1 MKKARFSSQ
10 QQTVK
15 VLEDTDKYYIF
26 ICLNEEKKTE
36 KLENVD
42 KELEYFEYDYVEIVE
57 FKENIDIKDVKDNPS
72 KYLHYTNSKKLA
84 DIKAT
89 KLKEISKKCE
99 DTIYNGVDVKMPDGT
114 YHFSLTE
121 EDQLNILGLQAK
133 ISAGQTALEYHADGQ
148 PCKYYSVEDIQKLIT
163 AAMTFVSYNTT
174 YCNSLN
180 MWIKAET
187 DSAVIENIYY
197 GIDIPE
203 KYQSDVLKKYTSSK
217 SR

>member
-84 DIKAT
+84 DIKAI

-121 EDQLNILGLQAK
+121 EDQLNIFGLQAK

-187 DSAVIENIYY
+187 DSTVIESIYY

-203 KYQSDVLKKYTSSK
+203 TYQSDVLKKYLSSK
-217 SR
+217 NK

>member
-36 KLENVD
+36 KLENAD

-57 FKENIDIKDVKDNPS
+57 LKKNIDIKDVKDNPS

-121 EDQLNILGLQAK
+121 EDQLNIFGLQAK

-187 DSAVIENIYY
+187 DSTVIESIYY

-203 KYQSDVLKKYTSSK
+203 TYQSDVLKKYLSSK
-217 SR
+217 NK

>member
-72 KYLHYTNSKKLA
+72 KYLHYTNTKKLA
-84 DIKAT
+84 DIKAI

-121 EDQLNILGLQAK
+121 EDQLNIFGLQAK

-187 DSAVIENIYY
+187 DSTVIESIYY

-203 KYQSDVLKKYTSSK
+203 TYQSDVLKKYLSSK
-217 SR
+217 NK

>member
-72 KYLHYTNSKKLA
+72 KYLHYINSKKLA

-121 EDQLNILGLQAK
+121 KDQLNMFGLQAK

-163 AAMTFVSYNTT
+163 AAMTLVSYNTT

>member
-10 QQTVK
+10 QQTVT

-99 DTIYNGVDVKMPDGT
+99 DTIYNGV
-114 YHFSLTE
+114 
-121 EDQLNILGLQAK
+121 
-133 ISAGQTALEYHADGQ
+133 GQ

-187 DSAVIENIYY
+187 DSTVIESIYY

-203 KYQSDVLKKYTSSK
+203 TYQSDVLKKYLSSK
-217 SR
+217 NK

>member
-10 QQTVK
+10 QQTVT

-57 FKENIDIKDVKDNPS
+57 FKENIDTKDVKDNPS

-121 EDQLNILGLQAK
+121 EDQLNIFGLQAK

-187 DSAVIENIYY
+187 DSTVIESIYY

-203 KYQSDVLKKYTSSK
+203 TYQSDVLKKYLSSK
-217 SR
+217 NK

>member
-99 DTIYNGVDVKMPDGT
+99 DTIYNGVDVKIPDGT

-121 EDQLNILGLQAK
+121 EDQLNIFGLQAK

-187 DSAVIENIYY
+187 DSTVIESIYY

-203 KYQSDVLKKYTSSK
+203 TYQSDVLKKYLSSK
-217 SR
+217 NK

>member
-10 QQTVK
+10 QQTVT

-121 EDQLNILGLQAK
+121 EDQLNIFGLQAK

-180 MWIKAET
+180 IWIKAET
-187 DSAVIENIYY
+187 DSTVIESIYY

-203 KYQSDVLKKYTSSK
+203 TYQSDVLKKYLSSK
-217 SR
+217 NK

>member
-84 DIKAT
+84 DIKAI

-121 EDQLNILGLQAK
+121 EDQLNIFGLQAK

-187 DSAVIENIYY
+187 DSTVIESIYY

-203 KYQSDVLKKYTSSK
+203 TYQSDVVKKYLSSK
-217 SR
+217 NK

>member
-121 EDQLNILGLQAK
+121 EDQLNIFGLQAK

-163 AAMTFVSYNTT
+163 AAMTLVSYNTT

-187 DSAVIENIYY
+187 DSTVIESIYY

-203 KYQSDVLKKYTSSK
+203 TYQSDVLKKYLSSK
-217 SR
+217 NK

>member
-121 EDQLNILGLQAK
+121 EDQLNIFGLQAK

>member
-10 QQTVK
+10 QQTVT

-121 EDQLNILGLQAK
+121 EDQLNIFGLQAK

>member
-121 EDQLNILGLQAK
+121 EDQLNIFGLQAK
-133 ISAGQTALEYHADGQ
+133 ISAGRTALEYHADGQ

-187 DSAVIENIYY
+187 DSTVIESIYY

-203 KYQSDVLKKYTSSK
+203 TYQSDVLKKYLSSK
-217 SR
+217 NK

>member
-10 QQTVK
+10 QQTVT

-121 EDQLNILGLQAK
+121 EDQLNIFGLQAK

-180 MWIKAET
+180 MWVKAET
-187 DSAVIENIYY
+187 DSTVIESIYY

-203 KYQSDVLKKYTSSK
+203 TYQSDVLKKYLSSK
-217 SR
+217 NK

>member
-121 EDQLNILGLQAK
+121 EDQLNIFGLQAK

-187 DSAVIENIYY
+187 DSTVIESIYY
-197 GIDIPE
+197 GIDIP
-203 KYQSDVLKKYTSSK
+203 KTYQSDVLKKYLSSK
-217 SR
+217 NK

>member
-1 MKKARFSSQ
+1 MIKARFSEQ
-10 QQTVK
+10 QPSVK
-15 VLEDTDKYYIF
+15 FSKIADKYYIF
-26 ICLNEEKKTE
+26 ICLNEEKKTDQSYE
-36 KLENVD
+36 QGEP
-42 KELEYFEYDYVEIVE
+42 EEYFEYDYTEIVE
-57 FKENIDIKDVKDNPS
+57 SATDINIEDVKSNPS
-72 KYLHYTNSKKLA
+72 KYLNYLNPDVLEN
-84 DIKAT
+84 IKSL
-89 KLKEISKKCE
+89 KLKEISDKCE
-99 DTIYNGVDVKMPDGT
+99 ETIYAGVDVEMTDGVH
-114 YHFSLTE
+114 HFSLTE
-121 EDQLNILGLQAK
+121 KDQLNMFGLQAK

-163 AAMTFVSYNTT
+163 AAMTLVSYNTT

>member
-84 DIKAT
+84 DIKAI

-99 DTIYNGVDVKMPDGT
+99 DTIYNGVDVEMTDGVH
-114 YHFSLTE
+114 HFSLTE
-121 EDQLNILGLQAK
+121 KDQLNMFGLQAK

-163 AAMTFVSYNTT
+163 AAMTLVSYNTT

>member
-121 EDQLNILGLQAK
+121 EDQLNIFGLQAK
-133 ISAGQTALEYHADGQ
+133 ISAGQTVLEYHADGQ
-148 PCKYYSVEDIQKLIT
+148 PCKYYSVEDI
-163 AAMTFVSYNTT
+163 
-174 YCNSLN
+174 
-180 MWIKAET
+180 
-187 DSAVIENIYY
+187 
-197 GIDIPE
+197 
-203 KYQSDVLKKYTSSK
+203 
-217 SR
+217 

>member
-10 QQTVK
+10 QQAVK
-15 VLEDTDKYYIF
+15 IIEDIEKYYIF

-36 KLENVD
+36 KLKDTD
-42 KELEYFEYDYVEIVE
+42 KELEYFEYDYAEIVE
-57 FKENIDIKDVKDNPS
+57 LKENIDLKDVESNPS
-72 KYLHYTNSKKLA
+72 KYLHYTNPEKLA

-121 EDQLNILGLQAK
+121 KDQLNLFGLQAK

-187 DSAVIENIYY
+187 DSTVIESIYY

-203 KYQSDVLKKYTSSK
+203 TYQSDVLKKYLSSK
-217 SR
+217 NK

>member
-10 QQTVK
+10 QQAVK
-15 VLEDTDKYYIF
+15 IIEDIEKYYIF

-36 KLENVD
+36 KLKDTD
-42 KELEYFEYDYVEIVE
+42 KELEYFEYDYAEIVE
-57 FKENIDIKDVKDNPS
+57 LKENIDLKDVESNPS
-72 KYLHYTNSKKLA
+72 KYLHYTNPEKLA

-121 EDQLNILGLQAK
+121 KDQLNLFGLQAK

-163 AAMTFVSYNTT
+163 AAMTLVSYNTT

-187 DSAVIENIYY
+187 DSTVIESIYY

-203 KYQSDVLKKYTSSK
+203 TYQSDVLKKYTSSK
-217 SR
+217 SK

>member
-1 MKKARFSSQ
+1 M
-10 QQTVK
+10 
-15 VLEDTDKYYIF
+15 EDTDKYYIF

-121 EDQLNILGLQAK
+121 EDQLNIFGLQAK
-133 ISAGQTALEYHADGQ
+133 ISAGQTVLEYHADGQ

-187 DSAVIENIYY
+187 DSTVIESIYY

-203 KYQSDVLKKYTSSK
+203 TYQSDVLKKYLSSK
-217 SR
+217 NK

>member
-121 EDQLNILGLQAK
+121 EDQLNIFGLQAK

-187 DSAVIENIYY
+187 DSTVIESIYY

-203 KYQSDVLKKYTSSK
+203 TYQSDVLKKYLSSK

>member
-121 EDQLNILGLQAK
+121 EDQLNIFGLQAK

-187 DSAVIENIYY
+187 DSTVIESIYY

-203 KYQSDVLKKYTSSK
+203 TYQSDVLKKYLSSK
-217 SR
+217 NK